1 MPEGRTL
8 TTYSYV
14 AVEPSGRKRS
24 GFVEAADREAA
35 MAKLTA
41 EGTFPL
47 EIKEQ
52 KRSDADQP
60 KKGRVTRQD
69 LALFTRRLADLSGAG
84 LPLDRA
90 VQVVAEQ
97 SESAYLAHV
106 SEQALVDVRGGLP
119 VSQALA
125 KYPKLFPQVY
135 TQTLAAGEASGQ
147 FAEVAGRLA
156 DFQENEVA
164 RRSQITSA
172 LIYPAILLFTAVS
185 VVVFLLMFVVPRL
198 AGVFKDLQT
207 AGELPATTRLLL
219 ATTDFL
225 TTNWLL
231 ILGVI
236 VGSIIFF
243 RAWTATEAG
252 AYGRDSLV
260 LRSPLLGKVIS
271 KAVISRYARVLGTLV
286 YGGVPILEAI
296 KLSGLASGNRVF
308 EKTSNQVEQDVREGR
323 PIAEAMRD
331 AGAFPPVLTHMV
343 AIGEETGDL
352 PKMLGRVSDSL
363 DFEVDTGL
371 RRLTALVEPII
382 VLSMGAFVGF
392 VVLSIL
398 LPIYQ
403 AQNLVK

>member
-1 MPEGRTL
+1 M
-8 TTYSYV
+8 TTYAYT
-14 AVEPSGRKRS
+14 AVEASGKKRT
-24 GFVEAADREAA
+24 GFVEAADRDAA
-35 MAKLTA
+35 MALITA
-41 EGTFPL
+41 EGRFPL
-47 EIKEQ
+47 ELKEH
-52 KRSDADQP
+52 KAARTDQP

-69 LALFTRRLADLSGAG
+69 LALFTRRLADLAAAG

-97 SESAYLAHV
+97 SESAYLSHIA
-106 SEQALVDVRGGLP
+106 EEALVDVRGGLP
-119 VSQALA
+119 VSQALG
-125 KYPKLFPQVY
+125 KFPKLFPQVY

-147 FAEVAGRLA
+147 FAEVA
-156 DFQENEVA
+156 

-172 LIYPAILLFTAVS
+172 LIYPAILLLTAVG
-185 VVVFLLMFVVPRL
+185 VVAFLLMFVVPRL

-207 AGELPATTRLLL
+207 AGELPATTRILL

-225 TTNWLL
+225 TGNWM
-231 ILGVI
+231 II
-236 VGSIIFF
+236 VGALVGGFILF
-243 RAWTATEAG
+243 RGWTATESG
-252 AYGRDSLV
+252 ALARDGLV
-260 LRSPLLGKVIS
+260 LRAPLLGKIVL
-271 KAVISRYARVLGTLV
+271 KAVISRYSRVLGTLV
-286 YGGVPILEAI
+286 FGGVPILEAI
-296 KLSGLASGNRVF
+296 RLSGLASGNKVF
-308 EKTSNQVEQDVREGR
+308 EKTSVQVEQDVREGR

-331 AGAFPPVLTHMV
+331 AGSFPPVLTHMV

-371 RRLTALVEPII
+371 RRLTSLVEPII